1 MTWLAN
7 YLERLALWLLL
18 MLGVVVPILKALG
31 VE

>member
-1 MTWLAN
+1 MIWLAD

>member
-1 MTWLAN
+1 MNWLAD

-31 VE
+31 VQ

>member
-1 MTWLAN
+1 MTWLAD

-31 VE
+31 VQ